1 MPVRDPNQALV
12 NFYPRWLTRQIIGL
26 PCTTI
31 EIQTELGDFFP
42 DPDNHAYFQSLFR
55 LSYLLIPAEC
65 LLIDSIAPTSFTVDR
80 DAMLR
85 KAWATVQNSSAE
97 HWLHNLGK
105 KMNIEALGL
114 CGIQVFDVDFKSHG
128 LLLPGD
134 GGMAKKLDL
143 ACDAMYSV
151 NGTSSQDAVTKFRSA
166 VSTGDL
172 DHVLFWIRKM
182 VGLASTASYKT
193 TQKYKAGIVRDEI
206 RWDPQEKV
214 WVDIDVVQSPDLHGI
229 TPFLAA
235 VLDITGN
242 DSFGELDVL
251 ACLYTLAAGLY
262 KQRRHQGSHLY
273 KVLRHCPSISEPR
286 H

>member
-1 MPVRDPNQALV
+1 
-12 NFYPRWLTRQIIGL
+12 
-26 PCTTI
+26 
-31 EIQTELGDFFP
+31 
-42 DPDNHAYFQSLFR
+42 
-55 LSYLLIPAEC
+55 
-65 LLIDSIAPTSFTVDR
+65 
-80 DAMLR
+80 
-85 KAWATVQNSSAE
+85 
-97 HWLHNLGK
+97 
-105 KMNIEALGL
+105 
-114 CGIQVFDVDFKSHG
+114 
-128 LLLPGD
+128 
-134 GGMAKKLDL
+134 
-143 ACDAMYSV
+143 
-151 NGTSSQDAVTKFRSA
+151 
-166 VSTGDL
+166 
-172 DHVLFWIRKM
+172 M

-273 KVLRHCPSISEPR
+273 KVRLIILSYDYEDSSVEARIYTATVSRAWLDALAIHVKTTDLSEVFSLGPNQQFLPSRGVKIERSAWIPLDGDVFSAHHFDNLLERWPEEKLARTDSLDLQPRSPVLGGDDVVDARRDQTVESDAYSVMLNAMLEPLHPLFAATTDASDNGR
-286 H
+286 KRSSDEVD